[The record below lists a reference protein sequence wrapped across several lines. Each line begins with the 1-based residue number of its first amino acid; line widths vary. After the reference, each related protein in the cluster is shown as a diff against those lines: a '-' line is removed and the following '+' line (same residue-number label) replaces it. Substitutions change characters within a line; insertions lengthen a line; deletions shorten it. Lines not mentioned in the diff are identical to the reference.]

1 MERWVHL
8 LRQAATI
15 MWRRRWLLTAT
26 AWGVCLLG
34 WAAIW
39 FVPTTY
45 ESEARL
51 YVDTDAILTPLLRGI
66 AIDTATASQLEMM
79 QKTLLSRPNL
89 DKLIATTDLETTVT
103 TSQMREALVARLGKD
118 IKVTG
123 EGHNLFSV
131 SYRNRN
137 PRLARDVV
145 AALVNVFMEGATRSN
160 RAEMDNA
167 QRFLNEQIASYEG

>member
-51 YVDTDAILTPLLRGI
+51 YVDTDAILTPLLHGL
-66 AIDTATASQLEMM
+66 AIDTATASQLELM

-89 DKLIATTDLETTVT
+89 DKLIAKTDFEAGVRTP
-103 TSQMREALVARLGKD
+103 QEREALIASLGKA
-118 IKVTG
+118 IKVVG
-123 EGHNLFSV
+123 EGRNLFTV
-131 SYRNRN
+131 QYRNQK
-137 PRLARDVV
+137 PLLARDVV
-145 AALVNVFMEGATRSN
+145 AALVNIFMEGA
-160 RAEMDNA
+160 
-167 QRFLNEQIASYEG
+167 